1 MAEVVGTSNAA
12 SDQPKRK
19 EVPKRKEDL
28 SQVYVTFIVLASLGV
43 LGALLY
49 AITISEKWSAGFAI
63 FGGSVLISG
72 AFSFVGG
79 LIGFLFAIPRSR
91 QDQLTVQ
98 AQPTSTPDADKPR
111 QRLSDYAANTNLEQI
126 SDWLTKILVGIGLVQ
141 FGDISLKFGAIATSL
156 APLLGSSSTAR
167 PFAVVLM
174 TYFIIWGFFFAYLAT
189 RLWMPKAL
197 SRAEH
202 EEEARKLEVEKEA
215 ELRALR
221 ALEDRAYQ
229 YLYEPPPG
237 GYTRAI
243 NEIEAH
249 HAKEGAPRSGEL
261 WMYLASA
268 YGQRHADETRE
279 GNERAAQATKERAIA
294 AVREAL
300 TLNPS
305 TRPILEQMYRTT
317 DASEN
322 DLATLRPALDEVL
335 SK

>member
-98 AQPTSTPDADKPR
+98 AQPTSTPDADTAR

-156 APLLGSSSTAR
+156 APLL
-167 PFAVVLM
+167 
-174 TYFIIWGFFFAYLAT
+174 
-189 RLWMPKAL
+189 
-197 SRAEH
+197 
-202 EEEARKLEVEKEA
+202 
-215 ELRALR
+215 
-221 ALEDRAYQ
+221 
-229 YLYEPPPG
+229 
-237 GYTRAI
+237 
-243 NEIEAH
+243 
-249 HAKEGAPRSGEL
+249 
-261 WMYLASA
+261 
-268 YGQRHADETRE
+268 
-279 GNERAAQATKERAIA
+279 
-294 AVREAL
+294 
-300 TLNPS
+300 
-305 TRPILEQMYRTT
+305 
-317 DASEN
+317 
-322 DLATLRPALDEVL
+322 
-335 SK
+335 